1 LKALFTLL
9 ALLAAHSAFGQDELE
24 DAFDQGV
31 LIIHASEHACYR
43 IDVYFAENDEQRRRG
58 LMHVRRLPET
68 SGMLF
73 VYPGEAILSIW
84 MKNTFIPLDILFV
97 KADGTVSSIY
107 HDAEPQSLR
116 SMPALEPV
124 QFVLE
129 LNAGVADK
137 LSIDQYSRLE
147 WERE

>member
-1 LKALFTLL
+1 MKTLFTLL
-9 ALLAAHSAFGQDELE
+9 ALLAAQSAFGQDDIE

-43 IDVYFAENDEQRRRG
+43 IDVYFAENDEQHMRG
-58 LMHVRRLPET
+58 LMYVRSLPET

-73 VYPGEAILSIW
+73 IYPREEILSIW

-97 KADGTVSSIY
+97 KADGTVSSIF

-116 SMPALEPV
+116 SMRALEPV

-147 WERE
+147 WERD